1 MKRLPNGSR
10 SKQTERNTDTTSVI
24 FISIFSVEFR
34 TYFVY
39 FMHSLKKFKS
49 NELPTGPPVVCLN
62 GGGNVGGV
70 GKGGEGCPLILN
82 QRSVETL

>member
-1 MKRLPNGSR
+1 M
-10 SKQTERNTDTTSVI
+10 
-24 FISIFSVEFR
+24 EFR

-39 FMHSLKKFKS
+39 FIHSLIKFKVQ
-49 NELPTGPPVVCLN
+49 ELPTGPPVVCLN